1 MWSLPTLG
9 LNLPIYKMSTQTEMR
24 FLLLLSQAEQ
34 IDWQLQNPPHQRTP
48 NAPQTSRMALSGQH
62 LSCSLVTVTKGWGME
77 PSHSA
82 ATPPQSL
89 RLGLLDQLMRLSVG
103 FILPP

>member
-34 IDWQLQNPPHQRTP
+34 IDWQLQNPPHQGTP
-48 NAPQTSRMALSGQH
+48 SAPQTSRMALSGQH
-62 LSCSLVTVTKGWGME
+62 LSCNLVTVTTRDGAWNQAIQRQ
-77 PSHSA
+77 PH
-82 ATPPQSL
+82 L
-89 RLGLLDQLMRLSVG
+89 NH
-103 FILPP
+103 